1 MVSCTVDLTCPKGEI
16 DEHMVGT
23 DRAGCV
29 AGVVLKTR
37 IVDDFF
43 KRLTGVPPQLIK
55 HQGMLSSSGDVGRVL
70 SQGRLEFRDCVF
82 VTIELEKELMSNFP
96 TCIKVRERGGLEPRE
111 VVAGEPVGKSHI
123 RSERIRSV
131 EHQLP

>member
-1 MVSCTVDLTCPKGEI
+1 MVSCTVDLTCLKGEI

-23 DRAGCV
+23 DRAWGL

-43 KRLTGVPPQLIK
+43 KSWAGVPPQLIK
-55 HQGMLSSSGDVGRVL
+55 HQGSLGSGGDVVRVL
-70 SQGRLEFRDCVF
+70 SQGRLKFRNCVF

-96 TCIKVRERGGLEPRE
+96 TCIEVRERGGLEPRE
-111 VVAGEPVGKSHI
+111 VVAGESLDKCHI

-131 EHQLP
+131 KHQLP